1 MPCRD
6 LSRDGSDALP
16 RVVGSGLRDRL
27 GQIGQWSLGSLNR
40 RPFPQHAR
48 RVHRVKEGDL
58 RYPPE
63 VPLLAHL
70 AAIPD
75 SPHRVTRLFLQER
88 RHARR
93 GSRAIRA
100 TTLEIIPIHEARR
113 ERSDRIGLPKLTP
126 RHYLDR
132 FFAFL

>member
-1 MPCRD
+1 M
-6 LSRDGSDALP
+6 
-16 RVVGSGLRDRL
+16 VVAGP
-27 GQIGQWSLGSLNR
+27 LNW

-63 VPLLAHL
+63 APLLAHL
-70 AAIPD
+70 SAIPD
-75 SPHRVTRLFLQER
+75 SPHRVTRLFLQEW
-88 RHARR
+88 RHALG

-100 TTLEIIPIHEARR
+100 TKLEIIPVHEARR
-113 ERSDRIGLPKLTP
+113 ERSDRIGLPKLAS

-132 FFAFL
+132 FFAFLWGLLF